1 MDIENAQNP
10 PPPQVEVESNMCIYS
25 STVFLVNCCIA
36 LYFNYFIYG
45 FLFLILWLTSII
57 FRLWRN
63 IYTNIIDK
71 IAIWAVVVYGGN
83 LFFQKLV
90 KVDGIRDMMV
100 SVLIIN
106 TFLAVIF
113 LYFVGYILKKY
124 CYCESPIMQ
133 ERYHALLHL
142 ISCVGHVLIV
152 IL

>member
-1 MDIENAQNP
+1 MENEYAQIQP
-10 PPPQVEVESNMCIYS
+10 PVQNESRICVYS
-25 STVFLVNCCIA
+25 SSIFLINSCVAFYYSYLIYGYLFIA
-36 LYFNYFIYG
+36 LWI
-45 FLFLILWLTSII
+45 TSVI
-57 FRLWRN
+57 FHMRRN

-83 LFFQKLV
+83 LFFQKLE
-90 KVDGIRDMMV
+90 KVNGMRDMMV
-100 SVLIIN
+100 SVVIVN
-106 TFLAVIF
+106 TFMAVLF

-142 ISCVGHVLIV
+142 ISCVGHLLIV